1 MTIIFV
7 TMSAIDVKNLLLL
20 GILDAEEMHGYQLNQ
35 FLKHASNPIRIGKGN
50 AYQLL
55 AKLEQRGF
63 VEHVEQRQ
71 GNRPSRLV
79 YSITSAGKSELARLL
94 GDQLGKFEPS
104 ENPGAVALNYIDQ
117 LKPQEAL
124 ALLEQRQER
133 LAIHCESFEGFSDE
147 IRASHPGIDLLVR
160 QNALECEFL
169 DELIA
174 QYQINVKD
182 DAHGQTNINT
192 QT

>member
-1 MTIIFV
+1 
-7 TMSAIDVKNLLLL
+7 MSAIDTKNLLLL
-20 GILDAEEMHGYQLNQ
+20 GILTAEDMHGYQLNQ
-35 FLKHASNPIRIGKGN
+35 LLKHASNPIRIGKAN

-55 AKLEQRGF
+55 AKLEERGF

-79 YSITSAGKSELARLL
+79 YSITSVGKSELARLL
-94 GDQLGKFEPS
+94 EDQLGKFEPS

-117 LKPQEAL
+117 LTPQEAL
-124 ALLEQRQER
+124 VLLKQRQER

-160 QNALECEFL
+160 QIALEKEFL
-169 DELIA
+169 DELIG
-174 QYQINVKD
+174 QYQTKVKD
-182 DAHGQTNINT
+182 AKHGQPQNDPGS
-192 QT
+192 